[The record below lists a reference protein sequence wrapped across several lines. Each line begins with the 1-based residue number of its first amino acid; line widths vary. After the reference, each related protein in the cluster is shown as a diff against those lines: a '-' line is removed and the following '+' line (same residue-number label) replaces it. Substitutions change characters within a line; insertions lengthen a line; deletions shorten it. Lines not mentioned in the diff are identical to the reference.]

1 LNQSIHDISMVDIM
15 EQLESQDHERTREA
29 FERLSRLT
37 SLAQETTAGP
47 PYGLPEL
54 EHLLATIHEA
64 LENAMAIEERVIF
77 KLICSVERQEKIKAC
92 HRGDLTLSIDSIQ
105 RNHGR
110 IKIEMETL
118 LELAENLA
126 IENGECGVCAAIHT
140 GIRNLK
146 TELEEHF
153 RIEREILF
161 PEALHREAEF
171 AAHGGR

>member
-1 LNQSIHDISMVDIM
+1 MVDIM

-29 FERLSRLT
+29 FERLSRLAA
-37 SLAQETTAGP
+37 LAQETTAGP

-54 EHLLATIHEA
+54 EHRLAAIQEA
-64 LENAMAIEERVIF
+64 LEHGMAIEEKVIF
-77 KLICSVERQEKIKAC
+77 RLIRSVERQEKIKAC
-92 HRGDLTLSIDSIQ
+92 HRGDLAQSIDSVQ
-105 RNHGR
+105 RNHDR
-110 IKIEMETL
+110 IEIELETL

-140 GIRNLK
+140 SIRNLK

-161 PEALHREAEF
+161 PEALHREAEL